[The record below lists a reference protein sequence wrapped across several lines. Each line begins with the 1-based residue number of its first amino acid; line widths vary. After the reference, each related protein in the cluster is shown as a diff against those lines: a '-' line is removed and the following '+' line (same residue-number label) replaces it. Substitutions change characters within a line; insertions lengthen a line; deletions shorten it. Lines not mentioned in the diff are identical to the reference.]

1 VIGLV
6 IVCHSAKLAEGVAEL
21 AAQMGG
27 EGLRIGV
34 AGGLDLPGNPL
45 GTDAVRVA
53 RSIDEVWSED
63 GVLVL
68 MDLGSAL
75 LSAEMALDLQP
86 EERRQR
92 ILLTEAPLV
101 EGAVAAAVAAGL
113 GDSLEKVAEEAR
125 GALTAKAGHLAPPVA
140 QAPPDVAA
148 GAAQASPGVAPS
160 GSTEAEFE
168 GTVRLVVLNEQGL
181 HMRPAAL
188 LVRTA
193 AGFDADV
200 RISNATRSLGP
211 VSAHS
216 LNAVATLGVRWG
228 DSVVLHASG
237 PQAQEALAAIRQ
249 LADGGF
255 GEPAGVRSA
264 TTPSAADSRPRPTAG
279 RAFPAVPRPAAGS
292 VLRGLPASPGI
303 AIGAARRFGV
313 APPQVPDGLSRDR
326 DADWAALQRALSA
339 TGDDIHRAEST
350 VAARTGER
358 DAAIFAAHLLFLEDE
373 ALLVPARAAII
384 EGGNNAARAWADAVS
399 AAAAAWEALDD
410 PYQRARAIDL
420 RSVGDQVLRH
430 LVGSPADADAET
442 AEPSPDAAYIV
453 VATALT
459 PTDIVSLDLSL
470 VRGVACAFDSPTS
483 HAAIL
488 ANSLGVP
495 TVVGAGRTLLGVHE
509 GTTLVLDGE
518 TGTVTV
524 DPPSAVVRAAENRRA
539 WRANEETVAR
549 ARAAQPAITRDGLT
563 IHVAANVAG
572 PADVPEAVAAG
583 ADGVGILR
591 TEFLFL
597 RADHLP
603 SEDEQERV
611 YRSVAEGLGG
621 RPLTIRTL
629 DVGADKQLPYLPL
642 EREQNPFLGL
652 RGIRL
657 CIRYPELIDG
667 QLRAALRV
675 AADHP
680 VRIMFPMVT
689 TVDEVRQ
696 ARELLERTR
705 ETLAADGVAVPECLE
720 VGIMVEVPATA
731 LLAEAFVP
739 HVDFF
744 SLGTNDLA
752 QYVLAAERGNADV
765 AALADALHPAVL
777 RLIDLTARA
786 AAAGSRAVAVCGELA
801 GDPAA
806 VPVLLGLGVTELS
819 LAPARIP
826 AVKQLVRATDI
837 SAAQRLAADA
847 LAAESAAEVRR
858 LVRSAAGGLVVHEGT
873 TYQSSA

>member
-1 VIGLV
+1 MIGLV

-34 AGGLDLPGNPL
+34 AGGLDLPGSPL

-63 GVLVL
+63 GVLIL
-68 MDLGSAL
+68 MDLGSAV

-125 GALTAKAGHLAPPVA
+125 GALAAKAGHLAPPAA
-140 QAPPDVAA
+140 QVSQDVAA
-148 GAAQASPGVAPS
+148 RVAQASPGVAAS
-160 GSTEAEFE
+160 GSESGPGSTL
-168 GTVRLVVLNEQGL
+168 RLVVLNEQGL

-200 RISNATRSLGP
+200 RISNATQGLGP
-211 VSAHS
+211 VNARS
-216 LNAVATLGVRWG
+216 LNAVATLGVRYG
-228 DSVVLHASG
+228 DSVVLQASG
-237 PQAQEALAAIRQ
+237 PQAQEALASIRQ

-255 GEPAGVRSA
+255 GEPAEVRSA
-264 TTPSAADSRPRPTAG
+264 TTPGAPGGGAQPTECM
-279 RAFPAVPRPAAGS
+279 AFLAVQPPDAGS

-303 AIGAARRFGV
+303 AIGAASRFDAV
-313 APPQVPDGLSRDR
+313 SLQVPDSVSQDR
-326 DADWAALQRALSA
+326 GADWAALQRALIA
-339 TGDDIHRAEST
+339 TGDDIRRAESN
-350 VAARTGER
+350 VAARAGGR

-373 ALLVPARAAII
+373 ALLAPVRASII
-384 EGGNNAARAWADAVS
+384 EGGKNAARAWVDAVS

-410 PYQRARAIDL
+410 PYQRARAVDL

-430 LVGSPADADAET
+430 LVGSPAVADDGT
-442 AEPSPDAAYIV
+442 AEPGLDATCIV

-459 PTDIVSLDLSL
+459 PVDILGLDLSL

-488 ANSLGVP
+488 ASSLGVP
-495 TVVGAGRTLLGVHE
+495 TVVGVGRALLGVDD

-524 DPPSAVVRAAENRRA
+524 DPPSAVVRAAEDHRARRA
-539 WRANEETVAR
+539 HEETVAW
-549 ARAAQPAITRDGLT
+549 ARAAQPAVTHDGVT
-563 IHVAANVAG
+563 IHVAANVSG
-572 PADVPEAVAAG
+572 PADVLEAVAAG
-583 ADGVGILR
+583 ADSVGILR

-603 SEDEQERV
+603 TEDEQERV
-611 YRSVAEGLGG
+611 YRAAAEGLGG

-629 DVGADKQLPYLPL
+629 DVGADKQLPYLAL

-657 CIRYPELIDG
+657 SLRYPELLDG
-667 QLRAALRV
+667 QFRAALRV

-680 VRIMFPMVT
+680 IRIMFPMVT

-696 ARELLERTR
+696 ARELLERAR
-705 ETLAADGVAVPECLE
+705 KALAGPGVAVPERLD
-720 VGIMVEVPATA
+720 VGIMVEVPAAA

-752 QYVLAAERGNADV
+752 QYVLAAERGNAEV

-786 AAAGSRAVAVCGELA
+786 AAAGSRTVAVCGELA

-819 LAPARIP
+819 MAPARIP

-837 SAAQRLAADA
+837 SVARRLAADA
-847 LAAESAAEVRR
+847 LAAESAADVRR
-858 LVRSAAGGLVVHEGT
+858 LTGALADRR
-873 TYQSSA
+873 

>member
-1 VIGLV
+1 MIGLV

-27 EGLRIGV
+27 KGLRIGV
-34 AGGLDLPGNPL
+34 AGGLDLPGSPL
-45 GTDAVRVA
+45 GTDAVRVG

-68 MDLGSAL
+68 MDLGSAV

-113 GDSLEKVAEEAR
+113 GDSLERVAEEAR
-125 GALTAKAGHLAPPVA
+125 GALAAKAGQL
-140 QAPPDVAA
+140 APPDVAP
-148 GAAQASPGVAPS
+148 SAPRGPAETGS
-160 GSTEAEFE
+160 G
-168 GTVRLVVLNEQGL
+168 GTLRLVVLNEQGL

-200 RISNATRSLGP
+200 RISNATRGLGP
-211 VSAHS
+211 VSARS
-216 LNAVATLGVRWG
+216 LNAVATLGVRYG
-228 DSVVLHASG
+228 DSVLLQATG
-237 PQAQEALAAIRQ
+237 PQAQEALASIRQ
-249 LADGGF
+249 LADDGF
-255 GEPAGVRSA
+255 GEPQEVRPA
-264 TTPSAADSRPRPTAG
+264 TASSVPDNGARPTEG
-279 RAFPAVPRPAAGS
+279 RAFPAAPPPAAGS
-292 VLRGLPASPGI
+292 VLQGLPASPGI
-303 AIGAARRFGV
+303 AVGAACRFS
-313 APPQVPDGLSRDR
+313 AARPQVPGDLSQDR

-339 TGDDIHRAEST
+339 TEDDIRRAEST
-350 VAARTGER
+350 VAARASGR

-373 ALLVPARAAII
+373 ALLAPARTAIVDD
-384 EGGNNAARAWADAVS
+384 GKNAARAWADAVS
-399 AAAAAWEALDD
+399 AAASAWESLDD

-430 LVGSPADADAET
+430 LVESPAVSNGET
-442 AEPSPDAAYIV
+442 AEPSSDAARIV

-459 PTDIVSLDLSL
+459 PVDILSLDLSR
-470 VRGVACAFDSPTS
+470 VRGVACALDGPTS

-488 ANSLGVP
+488 ARSLGIP
-495 TVVGAGRTLLGVHE
+495 AVVGAGRALLGVDE
-509 GTTLVLDGE
+509 GTVLVLDGE
-518 TGTVTV
+518 TGTVIV
-524 DPPSAVVRAAENRRA
+524 DPPASVVRAAEDRRA
-539 WRANEETVAR
+539 RRAHEETVAR
-549 ARAAQPAITRDGLT
+549 ARAAQPAVTHDGVT
-563 IHVAANVAG
+563 IHVAANVSA

-597 RADHLP
+597 RTDHLP
-603 SEDEQERV
+603 SEDEQERA
-611 YRSVAEGLGG
+611 YRAAAEGLDG
-621 RPLTIRTL
+621 RSLTIRTL

-657 CIRYPELIDG
+657 CLRYPELMDG
-667 QLRAALRV
+667 QLRAALRA

-689 TVDEVRQ
+689 TVEEVRQ
-696 ARELLERTR
+696 ARGLLERAR
-705 ETLAADGVAVPECLE
+705 EALVETGVSVPERLE

-731 LLAEAFVP
+731 ILAQAFVP

-752 QYVLAAERGNADV
+752 QYVLAAERGNAEV
-765 AALADALHPAVL
+765 AALADALNPAVL

-786 AAAGSRAVAVCGELA
+786 AAAGGRGVAVCGELA
-801 GDPAA
+801 GDSVA

-819 LAPARIP
+819 VAPARIP

-837 SAAQRLAADA
+837 STARILAADA
-847 LAAESAAEVRR
+847 LAAQSAAEVRR
-858 LVRSAAGGLVVHEGT
+858 LAGACAARIRHP
-873 TYQSSA
+873 A